1 MGVTKSFWGVSS
13 KNQKVVLYFIL
24 FFQKSTIRMNRQ
36 VSGHQF
42 KKKKKLMLRIKFPQE
57 EN

>member
-1 MGVTKSFWGVSS
+1 
-13 KNQKVVLYFIL
+13 
-24 FFQKSTIRMNRQ
+24 MNRQ

-57 EN
+57 ENWREITKGVRVLNSNWMQIT